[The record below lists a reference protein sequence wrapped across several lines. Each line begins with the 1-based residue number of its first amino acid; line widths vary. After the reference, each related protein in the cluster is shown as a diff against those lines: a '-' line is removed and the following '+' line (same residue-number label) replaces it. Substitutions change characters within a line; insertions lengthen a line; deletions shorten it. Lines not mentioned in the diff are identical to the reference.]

1 MIPQPKAPITVI
13 VPTRNEE
20 KNIQK
25 CLESLSWV
33 DELFVVDSHST
44 DRTVEIA
51 RGMGAQVVQF
61 SWNGRLP
68 RKYNWALDNLPISK
82 EWVLFVAADE
92 EVPAALRDE
101 IIDKVSGQSKY
112 AGFSIRFRYYFL
124 GRELKHG
131 EQLWKLQLFKHR
143 LTRFELVDTP
153 EVTSC
158 DMEIHEQ
165 PLVRGPVGRLK
176 ATMVHRDLD
185 NLHHYFERHNTYSD
199 WEALRRVRNCTNGAG
214 EEVRPRPFGSPAERR
229 RFYKHAFFN
238 LPGKPLFYCLW
249 YYVLHGG
256 FLDGRAGFIFTVL
269 RAFYWYQ
276 IGVKQYELRLRQRAM
291 PRIVR

>member
-1 MIPQPKAPITVI
+1 MIEQPKVPITVI

-25 CLESLSWV
+25 CLESLSWA

-44 DRTVEIA
+44 DKTVEIA
-51 RGMGAQVVQF
+51 RGMGARVVQF

-68 RKYNWALDNLPISK
+68 RKYNWALDNLPITK

-92 EVPAALRDE
+92 EVPIALRDE
-101 IIDKVSGQSKY
+101 IAKKISEQSKY
-112 AGFSIRFRYYFL
+112 AGFSIRFKYYFL

-153 EVTSC
+153 EVNSC

-185 NLHHYFERHNTYSD
+185 DLHHYFERHNTYSD
-199 WEALRRVRNCTNGAG
+199 WEALRRVRNCSNGAG

-229 RFYKHAFFN
+229 RFYKHVFFN
-238 LPGKPLFYCLW
+238 LPGKPLFYCVW
-249 YYVLHGG
+249 YYVLRGG
-256 FLDGRAGFIFTVL
+256 FLDGRAGFIFTAL

-276 IGVKQYELRLRQRAM
+276 IGVKQYELRLRERAIS
-291 PRIVR
+291 RISG